1 MHFLYQSDSDASST
15 SDDELPD
22 EGTKRGEPNKFD
34 IHCDGVSNAMA
45 LVHTALE
52 EVCILFCILSLPKL
66 NQILTHQKKL
76 MLYYFS
82 N

>member
-1 MHFLYQSDSDASST
+1 MYILFCQSDSEGSS
-15 SDDELPD
+15 SSEDDQPD

-52 EVCILFCILSLPKL
+52 EVCNVQLFSSCILTLVSRSEEP
-66 NQILTHQKKL
+66 
-76 MLYYFS
+76 
-82 N
+82 